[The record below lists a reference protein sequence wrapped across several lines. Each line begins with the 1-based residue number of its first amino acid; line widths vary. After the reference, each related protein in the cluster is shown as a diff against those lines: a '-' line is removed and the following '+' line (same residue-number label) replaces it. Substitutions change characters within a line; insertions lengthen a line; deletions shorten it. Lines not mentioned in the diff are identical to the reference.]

1 MIQYDDNIT
10 LIIISSAF
18 ILLLFVWLIFRSNKI
33 QKKLKKEKFK
43 YDIKKDESYK
53 SLEEKDRLFY
63 RKLEATRLRHDI
75 ENSFQQK
82 TGLGSGGFLMI
93 NCSNDKK
100 SLFHDLLK
108 GFEEYTQ
115 LIGYNVSLSIDN
127 SILNKIAFKY
137 SLTDVGLTMPV
148 QKIKKDFF
156 KYISYLQKDASF
168 SDLPEISAS
177 KQYTAIM
184 QALKSRIKFL
194 QHHYKLKEKTTRY
207 YNNMLKKFY
216 FFSAGIIQAAS
227 IYSNPEINLNSS
239 DSELTDSFDTA
250 ENNKIESSEKPAD
263 ITTESVDSSDILN
276 VSVDSSD
283 ILNVSV
289 DSSDT
294 KDEKIDGLSKL
305 IELLKNDEK
314 VDVTDKYKIIMGLEV
329 IKTDLTENREPEKS
343 KIEKWFVE
351 TREFLGD
358 IEVDDLSVD
367 KAQDIYDTL
376 VINQTSN
383 VLPLAF

>member
-1 MIQYDDNIT
+1 MIQYNDNIT